1 MKRKLFLVIS
11 FSILSIFLTGCS
23 GSGIV
28 TPATFNQSPTASF
41 TVNPASGVAPLEVS
55 FNASNSSDSDGS
67 IISYAWDFKD
77 GNTGNGKTIN
87 HSFTSSGSYN
97 VKLTIIDNEGATDST
112 TKIITVT
119 EMVTGTPNQSPIA
132 SFTANPTSGVVP
144 LNISFNA
151 SNSSDSD
158 GSIINYQWDFKDGN
172 TGSGEIINHTFSSTG
187 SYNVKLTV
195 TDDKGATDSTT
206 KTITVTEPPNQSP
219 IASFTASP
227 TSGVVPLEVFF
238 DASGSY
244 DPDGNIV
251 SYEWDFKDGNTG
263 SGETINHTF
272 SSTGSYNVKLT
283 VTDDKGATDSTA
295 KTITVTEPPNQPPIA
310 SFTANPNS
318 GVVPLEVSF
327 DASGSYD
334 PDGTIVSYQ
343 WDFKD
348 GNTGSGKTISHT
360 FSSIGNYDVKL
371 TVTDDK
377 GATDSTT
384 KTITVDKIVYRA
396 LCVGVGDYIYGD
408 DNDLPGPPYDVDRM
422 IQIFNQCQFGPLN
435 TEFSTINYLK
445 DWQATKSNI
454 LQGIAST
461 FSGADNND
469 VSYFYFSGHGA
480 YGEGFST
487 SYICPADTDGS
498 ISSVISVDELE
509 SALSAIP
516 GTKVVTLDSCF
527 SGGFIGKGK
536 EEITISQEE
545 LESFNGE

>member
-1 MKRKLFLVIS
+1 MKGRTKNIKFKFYSKYLFVIS
-11 FSILSIFLTGCS
+11 FLVLAVFLAGC
-23 GSGIV
+23 GGV
-28 TPATFNQSPTASF
+28 LPPTNQSPTASF
-41 TVNPASGVAPLEVS
+41 TANPTSGVAPLEVA
-55 FNASNSSDSDGS
+55 FDASNSSDSDGS
-67 IISYAWDFKD
+67 IISYA
-77 GNTGNGKTIN
+77 
-87 HSFTSSGSYN
+87 
-97 VKLTIIDNEGATDST
+97 
-112 TKIITVT
+112 
-119 EMVTGTPNQSPIA
+119 
-132 SFTANPTSGVVP
+132 
-144 LNISFNA
+144 
-151 SNSSDSD
+151 
-158 GSIINYQWDFKDGN
+158 
-172 TGSGEIINHTFSSTG
+172 
-187 SYNVKLTV
+187 
-195 TDDKGATDSTT
+195 
-206 KTITVTEPPNQSP
+206 
-219 IASFTASP
+219 
-227 TSGVVPLEVFF
+227 
-238 DASGSY
+238 
-244 DPDGNIV
+244 
-251 SYEWDFKDGNTG
+251 
-263 SGETINHTF
+263 
-272 SSTGSYNVKLT
+272 
-283 VTDDKGATDSTA
+283 
-295 KTITVTEPPNQPPIA
+295 
-310 SFTANPNS
+310 
-318 GVVPLEVSF
+318 
-327 DASGSYD
+327 
-334 PDGTIVSYQ
+334 

-371 TVTDDK
+371 IVTDDK

-408 DNDLPGPPYDVDRM
+408 DDNDLHGPPYDVDRM

-545 LESFNGE
+545 LESFNGEVINVFSQAESKGLLTTNQYKVLASCHYYQSSWEIYPVVPGAFDPFGVFTMALCEGCGYFGSYPADTNLDTKVSLQEAYLYVRNWVVEFDTQFPYLNIIQDVQVYPDDSTYPIVEY